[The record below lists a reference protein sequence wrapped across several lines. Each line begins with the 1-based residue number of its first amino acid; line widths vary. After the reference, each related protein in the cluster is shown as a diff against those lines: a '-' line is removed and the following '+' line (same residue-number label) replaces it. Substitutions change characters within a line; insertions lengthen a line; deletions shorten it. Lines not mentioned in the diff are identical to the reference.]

1 MPVKR
6 ELLFSLTKKDF
17 KVQFFCA
24 SGAGG
29 QNRNKVATACRIAHP
44 DSGAVA
50 VCKRH
55 RTQEP
60 NKKEA
65 FTKLLETEKYKTW
78 HKLRT
83 ARLMGK
89 MKSKRQ
95 MMAEVKA
102 SMRPENLL
110 VESF

>member
-1 MPVKR
+1 MKR

-17 KVQFFCA
+17 KVKFFCA

-29 QNRNKVATACRIAHP
+29 QNRNKVATACRVMHP

-65 FTKLLETEKYKTW
+65 FTKLLETKQYKTW
-78 HKLRT
+78 HKLHT

-89 MKSKRQ
+89 MKSKKQ
-95 MMAEVKA
+95 MMADVEA
-102 SMRPENLL
+102 SMKPENLKI
-110 VESF
+110 ETF